1 MHSKN
6 GLQYL
11 GFLII
16 TLNMKSSLISNCSKF
31 LSISLSFHTL
41 YIAYDKI
48 AMLQGSLNI
57 CSYYCTCII
66 SHEYM
71 FVNIYLNINISFYRS
86 THRSSHTS
94 LNNVKFQSKKGRCS
108 LHRKCKIFPRIT
120 HLKILCHN

>member
-48 AMLQGSLNI
+48 AMLQRSSNI
-57 CSYYCTCII
+57 CSYCCTCII

-108 LHRKCKIFPRIT
+108 LHRKYKIFPRIT